1 MSTNS
6 LQLTRA
12 NHAPV
17 SSALQE
23 LFTATANL
31 ASAISATLFK
41 TVAPR
46 ALTVFEEAAQI
57 RTMAES
63 LADSDRGFAADLF
76 AAADRHEMAHGK

>member
-1 MSTNS
+1 MSTNT

-23 LFTATANL
+23 LITAATHLVA
-31 ASAISATLFK
+31 AVSAALFK
-41 TVAPR
+41 TAAPR
-46 ALTVFEEAAQI
+46 ALTVFEEAEQI

-63 LADSDRGFAADLF
+63 FADSDRGFADDLF